1 MMGASSYIRQRSSTS
16 GELNRR
22 GGPNRALVR
31 PPTLLDADDLR
42 GLRLAVRS
50 REMLENGTHA
60 TIAEIAAA
68 EKINESY
75 VGRVLR
81 VPIGSDS
88 RVSFRVSPYAERSAG
103 NCAPECIGE
112 RQGRARNMGDTSMLG
127 RVRRLKVDHR

>member
-60 TIAEIAAA
+60 NIAEIAAT
-68 EKINESY
+68 EKINESC

-81 VPIGSDS
+81 RTQLAVDIVETILDGRQP
-88 RVSFRVSPYAERSAG
+88 AEVTLAG
-103 NCAPECIGE
+103 LMRPFAVEWTEQRKMNFF
-112 RQGRARNMGDTSMLG
+112 
-127 RVRRLKVDHR
+127 

>member
-22 GGPNRALVR
+22 GGPHRALVR
-31 PPTLLDADDLR
+31 PPTMLDANDLR

-68 EKINESY
+68 EKIDEF
-75 VGRVLR
+75 LR
-81 VPIGSDS
+81 RPGSACPYRIRFAREFPI
-88 RVSFRVSPYAERSAG
+88 VAV
-103 NCAPECIGE
+103 C
-112 RQGRARNMGDTSMLG
+112 
-127 RVRRLKVDHR
+127 